1 MPESQIATSN
11 EEAQI
16 MTRRRTMLRKLS
28 LVSIGVVFLLIAP
41 GAIPAA
47 AQRSAPRNPAEPAQ
61 GKPQPK
67 LLARPAGG
75 VAREAGGGKARRAV
89 IAEVGGGGA
98 RLAPSSWEG
107 WQRRTGC

>member
-47 AQRSAPRNPAEPAQ
+47 AQRSTPHNPAEPAQ

-75 VAREAGGGKARRAV
+75 VPRQAGGEKSMRGL
-89 IAEVGGGGA
+89 IGEVGGWGTGV
-98 RLAPSSWEG
+98 RLFS
-107 WQRRTGC
+107 